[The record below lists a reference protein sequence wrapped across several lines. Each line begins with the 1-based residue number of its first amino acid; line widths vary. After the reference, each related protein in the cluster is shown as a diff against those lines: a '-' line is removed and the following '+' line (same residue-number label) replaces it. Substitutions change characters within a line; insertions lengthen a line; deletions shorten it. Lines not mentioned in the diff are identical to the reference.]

1 MDAFVISAP
10 SAWEDI
16 IPRWKKY
23 APPAKPSAADISRM
37 RLRLNSFLRGEDG
50 KGRENSENS
59 RPVEALVL
67 GATPE
72 LRTLIAGTPGVRV
85 TIIDCV
91 LAMMQAMTVLAGVD
105 SLNEVWIRGD
115 WLTAPLPS
123 HYFDV
128 VMSDLVLGN
137 LNLKDQCRLISRIR
151 DVLKPSGRWISRFD
165 CVDEFS
171 VFEDFGVLLEHYARL
186 DEPSP
191 ENLCDLRSVAGLC
204 YWDHATSF
212 LSYAKL
218 GEAMS
223 RYQQGERFT
232 HPSERVNRILA
243 GLWEL
248 TVPFGR
254 PYWLMYKY
262 QLDAAIGSHFR
273 WVSAERDDF
282 PYEYPGRGYY
292 IYDLS
297 PRSLGSGETD
307 A

>member
-1 MDAFVISAP
+1 MVVSAISAP

-16 IPRWKKY
+16 IPRWRKY

-37 RLRLNSFLRGEDG
+37 GLRLNALLCGADG
-50 KGRENSENS
+50 KNS
-59 RPVEALVL
+59 RQAEVLVL

-72 LRTLIAGTPGVRV
+72 LRTLIAGIPSIRV

-91 LAMMQAMTVLAGVD
+91 LSMMQAMTALVDAD

-123 HYFDV
+123 RYFDV

-137 LNLKDQCRLISRIR
+137 LNLEDQHQLISRVR
-151 DVLKPSGRWISRFD
+151 DILKPSGRWISRFD

-171 VFEDFGVLLEHYARL
+171 VFEDFSVLLKHYAHL
-186 DEPSP
+186 ELSP
-191 ENLCDLRSVAGLC
+191 EHLCDLRSVAGLC
-204 YWDHATSF
+204 YWDPATSF

-218 GEAMS
+218 GEAMG
-223 RYQQGERFT
+223 RYRRGERFI
-232 HPSERVNRILA
+232 HPDRRVNSILA

-254 PYWLMYKY
+254 PYWLRYKC
-262 QLDAAIGSHFR
+262 QLDATLGSHFR

-297 PRSLGSGETD
+297 PG
-307 A
+307 